1 MSHSF
6 QFELPI
12 TLPNYPRSA
21 YSRIDRLLHG
31 DPYYSYKKKL
41 LKNAKITCKITCEY
55 GNTPETNLVKRW
67 LWNQEVNNK

>member
-12 TLPNYPRSA
+12 TPPNYPRSA
-21 YSRIDRLLHG
+21 YSRLDRLLHG

-41 LKNAKITCKITCEY
+41 RKNATITCEHVS
-55 GNTPETNLVKRW
+55 TPETNLVKRW
-67 LWNQEVNNK
+67 LWNQEDNNK